1 MKHRF
6 RRLAQAVAL
15 LGAAAS
21 TALISGCGAQ
31 QRAAEKL
38 IDPRL
43 RAQGTL
49 VERNSRGDLRLGAYR
64 VEDLELAEEDF
75 DLESGGPLAPDASG
89 RTRPTQQLR
98 LRFALRGGG
107 SDWRSECVGQRR
119 QPGDHDLAAVAD
131 ELRDE
136 VAVHCQLVR
145 EADPKADAKGSGE
158 SPDGLERRWVL
169 RLDGKLDDNLLGRL
183 DPAAAREGKAEG
195 EADTRVVELIM
206 WHRLWNVTRRRMPA
220 SLALV
225 RAPGGEPGAPITSA
239 ALILDRPERAWLAP
253 ELEPDERGL
262 MLTALLSL
270 RLLPLGFES

>member
-1 MKHRF
+1 VKHRF

-21 TALISGCGAQ
+21 TALIASCGVQ

-43 RAQGTL
+43 RAQGVL
-49 VERNSRGDLRLGAYR
+49 VERNSRGDLELGAYR
-64 VEDLELAEEDF
+64 VEDLELVEEDF
-75 DLESGGPLAPDASG
+75 DLEGGGPLAPDASG

-98 LRFALRGGG
+98 LRFALRGGA

-119 QPGDHDLAAVAD
+119 QPSDHDLAAVAD

-136 VAVHCQLVR
+136 IAVRCQLVR
-145 EADPKADAKGSGE
+145 EAPN
-158 SPDGLERRWVL
+158 PDGDEAESSDPLGRRWVL

-183 DPAAAREGKAEG
+183 DPARTDEG
-195 EADTRVVELIM
+195 EDDTRVVELIM
-206 WHRLWNVTRRRMPA
+206 WHRLWNVTRRRLPA

-253 ELEPDERGL
+253 ELGPAERGL